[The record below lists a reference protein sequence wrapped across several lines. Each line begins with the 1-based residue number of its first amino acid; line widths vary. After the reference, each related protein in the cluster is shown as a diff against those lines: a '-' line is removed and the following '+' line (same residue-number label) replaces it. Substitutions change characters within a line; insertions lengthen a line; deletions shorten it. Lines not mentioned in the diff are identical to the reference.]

1 MKKIA
6 LITNYNISDKLNAAD
21 TVAQRIAD
29 KVEQILVPLS
39 YKDRIFRSHMHK
51 SIYSYKSLDE
61 IYTEAELVIVIGGD
75 GSMLSAARRAAK
87 NDIPVLGINMGRIGY
102 MTELEIDELDLLD
115 KVFSGEY
122 YLEERAML
130 SVKIVSDKGHNRLS
144 AEALNEAVIANGV
157 AARIIDVELYDSE
170 YAVEPVGVATTSPSA
185 R

>member
-75 GSMLSAARRAAK
+75 GCMLSAARRAAK

-130 SVKIVSDKGHNRLS
+130 SVKIVSDKGHNRFS